1 LRYPLIRGV
10 ECRVLPY
17 TMKFAKAQSK
27 SSEISENEL
36 ASYVFVKGFLK
47 ENWMHSNLYR
57 SFEAHGTILSAK
69 VSIDKH
75 HKGKG
80 FGYIQFATRE
90 MAERAISIVSLV

>member
-1 LRYPLIRGV
+1 
-10 ECRVLPY
+10 
-17 TMKFAKAQSK
+17 
-27 SSEISENEL
+27 
-36 ASYVFVKGFLK
+36 
-47 ENWMHSNLYR
+47 MHSNLYR